1 MKIYLKDVLFIIVFA
16 FVVINIYL
24 FFESSDKAKET
35 IKIVDSSTEYYDVIG
50 IVDKYVSAIN
60 NLEEDKILLM
70 LDDDFMK
77 KHKIDK
83 MNVFKNVKKFNNNR
97 NTFSG
102 DKMLYEKITDNI
114 TKYYVSGK
122 IVSQFIDNETVANKY
137 YLIVMIDNK
146 NSTFSIIPDEGN
158 KFREVEKNVF

>member
-24 FFESSDKAKET
+24 FFESSDKSKET

-77 KHKIDK
+77 KHKIGK
-83 MNVFKNVKKFNNNR
+83 TNVFKNVKKFNNNR

-122 IVSQFIDNETVANKY
+122 IVSQFIDNETVADKY